1 MKKLFLLVFFVMI
14 AVSCSTNNSSSK
26 SDITILF
33 TSDEHGWYEANERNS
48 GYPGIAK
55 QWNEIIDEVGRDNIL
70 ILSAGDNYT
79 GYANSNIT
87 KGKTMVL
94 MMNKMGYDF
103 SAIGN
108 HEFDFGAAELLSR
121 INESDFKYLAAN
133 IIDKST
139 DNPVEWVKAFEL
151 KPVGNSLV
159 AVIGIS
165 NIDTPTQAYP
175 PYVADFNFASPC
187 EAISDI
193 MPVIES
199 YKPDLI
205 IALTHQ
211 PSEDIQEIMPCIEKY
226 GIDVVLCGHSHQEN
240 IINEKNYIIMEQGSK
255 LDNFGRIDLTIDND
269 KNQLSDYSGYI
280 IKNDGELDEQID
292 AYAKAISEPANNY
305 LDIVIGKTQNNYS
318 AKSPELSRLLCKS
331 WLDEY
336 KGSQFILVNRGGI
349 RQQLFAGDITNGDIM
364 GILPFENKMVMV
376 NMTGKEI
383 KKEVAENHS
392 TYYPENLDLFAD
404 SLTYKVVIN
413 SYMYYSDTDF
423 MLYDSIP
430 TFYDNQNYRVPILK
444 WVAAK
449 SDSGRVLI
457 DDFLKK

>member
-1 MKKLFLLVFFVMI
+1 MKKLILLAILLMI
-14 AVSCSTNNSSSK
+14 AVSCSTKNSASK
-26 SDITILF
+26 SEITILF
-33 TSDEHGWYEANERNS
+33 TSDEHGWYEVNERNS

-55 QWNEIIDEVGRDNIL
+55 HWNEIIYEVGRDNVL
-70 ILSAGDNYT
+70 ILSGGDNYT

-87 KGKTMVL
+87 KGKNMVL

-121 INESDFKYLAAN
+121 INEADFKYLAAN
-133 IIDKST
+133 IIDKEKDS
-139 DNPVEWVKAFEL
+139 PVEWVKAFEL
-151 KPVGNSLV
+151 KQVGESLV

-165 NIDTPTQAYP
+165 NIHTPTEAYP
-175 PYVADFNFASPC
+175 PFVEDFEFEAPC
-187 EAISDI
+187 EVISDI
-193 MPVIES
+193 IPVVES
-199 YKPDLI
+199 YKPDII

-240 IINEKNYIIMEQGSK
+240 IIKEKNYIIMEQGSK
-255 LDNFGRIDLTIDND
+255 LDNFGRIDLIIDND
-269 KNQLSDYSGYI
+269 KNRLIKYSGYI
-280 IKNDGELDEQID
+280 IKNDGATDEIID
-292 AYAKAISEPANNY
+292 VYAKAISADANNY
-305 LDIVIGKTQNNYS
+305 LDIVIGKVAKTYS
-318 AKSPELSRLLCKS
+318 ASSKEMSRLLCKS
-331 WLDEY
+331 WLSEF
-336 KGSQFILVNRGGI
+336 KGSQFVFVNNGGI
-349 RQQLFAGDITNGDIM
+349 RQQLFAGEVTNGDIM
-364 GILPFENKMVMV
+364 GILPFENKMLML

-392 TYYPENLDLFAD
+392 NFYPENLDLFAD

-423 MLYDSIP
+423 QKYDTIP
-430 TFYDNQNYRVPILK
+430 TFYNDNYRVPILK

-457 DDFLKK
+457 DDLLKN